1 MPARYSGICLWF
13 QWETETQELLEPRS
27 LRPSGQDCSTLSP
40 KQPPCPY
47 LLAFSPYSPCPQGN
61 ARLLSICV
69 FVRVVISLVT
79 SFFDTVSKVPP
90 VESTLGSALHSS
102 FYLFWNSRALKA
114 RAAVTCLRA
123 SSSDMLVLGYWVF
136 GPRGCLIYQNFMR
149 LA

>member
-1 MPARYSGICLWF
+1 MVNFRMFSSMRRNKCQPGIVVYACDSSGRL
-13 QWETETQELLEPRS
+13 RHKNY

-123 SSSDMLVLGYWVF
+123 SSSDMLVLGY
-136 GPRGCLIYQNFMR
+136 
-149 LA
+149 